1 MADKKMRLLQGEEHW
16 DASDQSL
23 LSATLMA
30 APMQRLA
37 YASRVL
43 KQRRHHQRRMGSDG
57 IVSMSSGPLTKNKDK
72 HSDSRIDNL
81 DASPNSSVDLSQET
95 MYS

>member
-43 KQRRHHQRRMGSDG
+43 KQRRFITKEEWEAMGS
-57 IVSMSSGPLTKNKDK
+57 
-72 HSDSRIDNL
+72 
-81 DASPNSSVDLSQET
+81 SQ
-95 MYS
+95 